1 MQEEEKKLTEVVNEF
16 EKLIDENKAR
26 QIVTKKN
33 YSHDVDTMVSLLN
46 KLENKQH
53 SLEVN
58 IDKPYF
64 ARIDFVDK
72 ETNHKDICYIGKIG
86 TMNEDD
92 KIITVDWRT
101 PIASLYYD
109 SEVGKCNYHAP
120 EGIISGNLL
129 LKRQYEIEKRKLI
142 SYQDVETVANDELLK
157 PYLSSNNDS
166 RLKNIVSTIQK
177 EQNAIIREPI
187 DYDVIVQGV
196 AGSGKTTVA
205 LHRIAYL
212 VYQNKDKID
221 VNQYMILGPNK
232 FFVNYISNVLPDLDV
247 NGVGE
252 YDLLEFTC
260 EYLKEKIKLTD
271 NTDTILTKYKM
282 SLSYQ
287 EILDQYINTL
297 ENKVI
302 PENDLEMFGF
312 SIIPRKLILDFYRKA
327 SRDTLF
333 LLDKVE
339 RTIPF
344 MIKYIKEHQDR
355 ILVSANFYID
365 ELIKNTKDMK
375 KLVELS
381 EMREKLRT
389 EIKCNCAHIIKT
401 YFKVVNEKTSALY
414 LEFLKSFSHFCSD
427 EVYSNLN
434 QNKICYEDL
443 TGLLYLRYR
452 IIGYCD
458 YNRIRQIVIDEAQ
471 DYGEFFYATL
481 KKIMKNATF
490 SIFGDLAQTIYRYRT
505 IETWDKLTKLGYC
518 DNLKILSKSYRTTI
532 EIMEEA
538 NKINDYLGLT
548 RAEAVVRHGK
558 KIAYVKNG
566 NILKLVNN
574 LLETGYETIAIISK
588 NEEDAKIIYEELKKE
603 IDITLI
609 TNKSNEYRGGICSIT
624 SSLSKGLEFDS
635 IIINKVDS
643 DIFDIHNPYDMKL
656 LYVSMTRALHEEI
669 IVYQN
674 ELVDVLK

>member
-1 MQEEEKKLTEVVNEF
+1 MSFCGRRQYARRGKELVEVVNEF
-16 EKLIDENKAR
+16 EKLIDENKNR

-109 SEVGKCNYHAP
+109 SEVGECNYHAP

-129 LKRQYEIEKRKLI
+129 LKRQYEIEKRKLL

-287 EILDQYINTL
+287 EVLDQYINTL
-297 ENKVI
+297 ENKVM

-381 EMREKLRT
+381 EMREKLRK

-452 IIGYCD
+452 IIGYYD
-458 YNRIRQIVIDEAQ
+458 YNRIRQVVIDEAQ

-538 NKINDYLGLT
+538 NKIN
-548 RAEAVVRHGK
+548 
-558 KIAYVKNG
+558 
-566 NILKLVNN
+566 
-574 LLETGYETIAIISK
+574 
-588 NEEDAKIIYEELKKE
+588 
-603 IDITLI
+603 
-609 TNKSNEYRGGICSIT
+609 
-624 SSLSKGLEFDS
+624 
-635 IIINKVDS
+635 
-643 DIFDIHNPYDMKL
+643 
-656 LYVSMTRALHEEI
+656 
-669 IVYQN
+669 
-674 ELVDVLK
+674 